1 MSRIKLK
8 KYLLFIIVLFLVPL
22 LRLPFSSAQTR
33 LTLDDCINIALK
45 NSKQLGVLQAKITA
59 TQAGKKEAF
68 GGYLPQLNASLNYN
82 RLGKEPTAQLPA
94 NFGGGQIA
102 IGPEESLLGRL
113 SLQQPLY
120 LGGKVKQGNV
130 QADLGYELAVLEYK
144 KFQDDLVFNVKQ
156 SFYDV
161 VLAKQLV
168 GISREAYEVTEAHLK
183 TSQALYNQGKISNYD
198 VSRVKVQ
205 LANNRTN
212 LLKAR
217 NNFRINQESLLTLS
231 GFRSAGP
238 EEEVEIFGQLSFFE
252 KRVKDLESGLE
263 QALTKRLELAQLDV
277 QNKLNDSLI
286 EVYRAGWRPSL
297 VASGNY
303 DYQNQTN
310 RLSSKSGDWDTKWT
324 ANLTLNMPL
333 FDGFTT
339 RARVNQGM
347 AQREQLKLNKEQ
359 LIDNIKLEIR
369 QAYYNLEQAAEN
381 IKGQQE
387 NIDTAKDNLRIAQE
401 RYRLGLMSDIEV
413 RDAEL
418 TLAQAETNYYQA
430 LFDYITAREKWEK
443 VIGDTLE

>member
-1 MSRIKLK
+1 
-8 KYLLFIIVLFLVPL
+8 
-22 LRLPFSSAQTR
+22 
-33 LTLDDCINIALK
+33 
-45 NSKQLGVLQAKITA
+45 
-59 TQAGKKEAF
+59 
-68 GGYLPQLNASLNYN
+68 
-82 RLGKEPTAQLPA
+82 
-94 NFGGGQIA
+94 
-102 IGPEESLLGRL
+102 
-113 SLQQPLY
+113 
-120 LGGKVKQGNV
+120 
-130 QADLGYELAVLEYK
+130 
-144 KFQDDLVFNVKQ
+144 
-156 SFYDV
+156 
-161 VLAKQLV
+161 
-168 GISREAYEVTEAHLK
+168 
-183 TSQALYNQGKISNYD
+183 
-198 VSRVKVQ
+198 
-205 LANNRTN
+205 
-212 LLKAR
+212 
-217 NNFRINQESLLTLS
+217 
-231 GFRSAGP
+231 
-238 EEEVEIFGQLSFFE
+238 
-252 KRVKDLESGLE
+252 E

-310 RLSSKSGDWDTKWT
+310 RLSAKSGDWDTKWA

-339 RARVNQGM
+339 RARVNQGL

-369 QAYYNLEQAAEN
+369 QAYYNFEQAAEN